1 MRKLVEEEEV
11 GESGGDRTDAARRGP
26 GYGENNVAWMQVVW
40 KSWWQVVW
48 RSVKDRRCEGGERGC
63 VWGAEVAQFVC
74 GRSAERWWVA
84 VGVSRSGTVLEFGA
98 GRWDC

>member
-63 VWGAEVAQFVC
+63 VWGAEP
-74 GRSAERWWVA
+74 
-84 VGVSRSGTVLEFGA
+84 
-98 GRWDC
+98 